1 MLNPKNFEFGRN
13 FVWFAGV
20 VEDRN
25 DPNYLGRIRVRCFGF
40 HTENRFELPTED
52 LPWATVMQS
61 VNSAAQTEV
70 GESPTGLV
78 DGSWVI
84 GFFLDGEEAQQPLV
98 IGSLGGYASKPEHLD
113 DAQWAKHGFKDVREN
128 TDLTRK
134 GFPRPP
140 VKVERRKRNELGS
153 NIVEDPFVERYPR
166 REEQENTTT
175 PRLAR
180 GIADERNFHDL
191 ETSLNTSMAKESILF
206 KEPLSSKINNEN
218 KGISTSRKLFSYDQP
233 STPYNAVYPYNHVKQ
248 TESGHV
254 IEYDDT
260 PNAERIHEYHR
271 SGTFREIHPSGKSV
285 TQVMDEKYDLVESN
299 SYEYAKGSKYE
310 TYRRGY
316 YQLINDSESGGV
328 EARVEVAGAANYILN
343 VNSGNYECQ
352 VSNGYADIFAKQI
365 IKLRSNEI
373 LQEANLFRLYVGN
386 YELGIKNDITFKSR
400 MFQTSTG
407 SHHAT
412 TIGNYSISVGDNY
425 QMKAQHTASIIAENS
440 FLNPLQYP
448 PEPIAIHQI
457 ARTGNIEINA
467 QDGDT
472 KIASR
477 SMIGLFDLASIT
489 VTSPLP
495 KSIVSLEQLQP
506 SPEKETHNSH
516 PGSIIAQTTSGYI
529 YMLSTFGNIVL
540 DAKGLTNSIK
550 LKTLPGGKI
559 DAVGGNVQI
568 TATSEDVS
576 VTSTFDTTIDARG
589 GIRTQSG
596 QATEVNSHTQVFV
609 KAGTNLEIEAFAEA
623 SLTSKVGGVRLGNK
637 NTQEPAIKG
646 EAFRRVFLR
655 HTHLTPMGPTGPVN
669 QVTDPT
675 IAADIFNSFCTK
687 TFVF

>member
-25 DPNYLGRIRVRCFGF
+25 DPNYLGRVRVRCYGF
-40 HTENRFELPTED
+40 HTDDRFELPTED
-52 LPWATVMQS
+52 LPWAMVMQS

-70 GESPTGLV
+70 GQSPTGLV

-98 IGSLGGYASKPEHLD
+98 IGSLGGYATKPEHLD
-113 DAQWAKHGFKDVREN
+113 DAQWARHGFKDVREN
-128 TDLTRK
+128 SDMTRK

-140 VKVERRKRNELGS
+140 IKVEKRKGELGS
-153 NIVEDPFVERYPR
+153 EIVEDPFVERYPR
-166 REEQENTTT
+166 REEQQNTTT

-218 KGISTSRKLFSYDQP
+218 KSISTAKKLFSYDQP
-233 STPYNAVYPYNHVKQ
+233 TSPYNAVYPFNHVQQ

-285 TQVMDEKYDLVESN
+285 TQIMDEKYDLVESN
-299 SYEYAKGSKYE
+299 SYEYVKGSKYE
-310 TYRRGY
+310 TYKRGY
-316 YQLINDSESGGV
+316 YQLINDSEAGGV

-343 VNSGNYECQ
+343 VNNGNYECQ

-386 YELGIKNDITFKSR
+386 YELGIKNDITFNSR

-412 TIGNYSISVGDNY
+412 TIGNYSIEAGDNY
-425 QMKAQHTASIIAENS
+425 QMKAQHTATIIAENS
-440 FLNPLQYP
+440 WLNPLQYP

-457 ARTGNIEINA
+457 ARTGNIVINA

-472 KIASR
+472 KIASK
-477 SMIGLFDLASIT
+477 SVIGIYDKASLT

-506 SPEKETHNSH
+506 TPEKETHNSH

-559 DAVGGNVQI
+559 DAIGGNVQI

-576 VTSTFDTTIDARG
+576 ITSTFDTTVDARG

-596 QATEVNSHTQVFV
+596 QATEINSHTQVFV

-623 SLTSKVGGVRLGNK
+623 SLTSKVGGVRLGDK

-646 EAFRRVFLR
+646 ESFRRVFLR

-669 QVTDPT
+669 QVTDPS